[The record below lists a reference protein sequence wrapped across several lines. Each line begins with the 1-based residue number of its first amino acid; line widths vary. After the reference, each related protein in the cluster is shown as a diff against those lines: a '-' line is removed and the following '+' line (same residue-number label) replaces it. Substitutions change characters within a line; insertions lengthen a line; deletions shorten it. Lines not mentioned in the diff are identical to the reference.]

1 MKYDVG
7 WLQQELKTREKE
19 LESLQKQLNDMK
31 NQVSDLMLSNSE
43 WQNTFDTVW
52 KSDRKAVELWRK
64 VTGKEKILPDRCD
77 MVVFLMAELE
87 KVNAKLLELDKK
99 VPHNLK

>member
-1 MKYDVG
+1 M
-7 WLQQELKTREKE
+7 
-19 LESLQKQLNDMK
+19 
-31 NQVSDLMLSNSE
+31 
-43 WQNTFDTVW
+43 
-52 KSDRKAVELWRK
+52 VELWRK

-77 MVVFLMAELE
+77 MVIFLMAELE